1 MGPGMDENHET
12 FARMCAAALS
22 AWDDADDWQR
32 KAIEAIHAPLVTAL
46 CGASLAV
53 DAMMSDEPE
62 PEGPAPN
69 TPATSALCTG
79 VVHFGHHMART
90 RTCGKPLIDG
100 ACVFH
105 GAPETDPTTVH
116 LGGRSTT

>member
-32 KAIEAIHAPLVTAL
+32 KAIEQIHPMIATAL

-62 PEGPAPN
+62 QPAPN

-79 VVHFGHHMART
+79 RVFAGHHVAQSRE
-90 RTCGKPLIDG
+90 CGRPLVNGVCIM
-100 ACVFH
+100 H